1 MQILFIFGINNTFT
15 WLKIQKIQ
23 KGIHCREPRDQLPV
37 PGAFL
42 PAPPALVAGI
52 LKKRQAHQ
60 SKGVRSLRISS
71 PALLLP

>member
-42 PAPPALVAGI
+42 PAPPALLAGI
-52 LKKRQAHQ
+52 LKKLQAHREQ
-60 SKGVRSLRISS
+60 GS
-71 PALLLP
+71 PVLLLP